1 MREGCKIKIDKITG
15 IEMGKKDGRNG
26 GVQMAGNEEKNGREN
41 SIPGEVFNMSVQI

>member
-15 IEMGKKDGRNG
+15 IEMGKKDSNG
-26 GVQMAGNEEKNGREN
+26 GKTGEKNGREN